1 MLEILIKTERLIIK
15 NLTVDELSSDY
26 LSWLTKKSNLR
37 YIVSAKQTKS
47 LEDLKNYLKTQN
59 DKKDVIFL
67 GLFDR
72 YTSLHIGN
80 IKFEQVNLVKKYA
93 VVGILIGNDNYKGI
107 GIVGEVFANTF
118 QFLNQKLDITKFLL
132 GVNTNNIPAIKAYNR
147 IGFRES
153 NSNILESKS
162 NDAIIMEFNFQ
173 NKY

>member
-118 QFLNQKLDITKFLL
+118 QFLNQKLDIPKFLL